1 MQASLLTF
9 FFFCLRTFFT
19 RAMSNGRLFP
29 GIVRAVDGILVD
41 RSNKTNKNAALDEI
55 KRRTLDPTAPQV
67 MVFPEG
73 TCGNSNV
80 LFRFNKGPFSL
91 GKPVQLA
98 CFKYPYRFYNPC
110 YNGRCVGGN
119 ELGDIIL
126 RCCCQFVNRIDV
138 HVLPVYHPNEEEIT
152 STPHGLLYA
161 SNMQRRM
168 AQVGGAVGAWCRGAL
183 LRWRADLLLFWCV
196 LLMGCCLCCLY
207 CLLLAWGIQEL
218 NCKTSNAT
226 KKMYDEV
233 LATFHQIERNSVS
246 KQGDSGWTSLL
257 RRNNKHNSG
266 GGSPRGPTEEH
277 PVMDSGE
284 LGGGK
289 EECVEGDVWWPWEA
303 YANVVEKLKEMRA
316 TKKQHPKEE

>member
-9 FFFCLRTFFT
+9 FFFLRTFFT

-168 AQVGGAVGAWCRGAL
+168 AQVGGAVRLVHGVCCGGVLTFCCFGVFFFWGAV
-183 LRWRADLLLFWCV
+183 CV
-196 LLMGCCLCCLY
+196 VWAVCAVCCLHGVY
-207 CLLLAWGIQEL
+207 
-218 NCKTSNAT
+218 
-226 KKMYDEV
+226 
-233 LATFHQIERNSVS
+233 RN
-246 KQGDSGWTSLL
+246 
-257 RRNNKHNSG
+257 
-266 GGSPRGPTEEH
+266 
-277 PVMDSGE
+277 
-284 LGGGK
+284 
-289 EECVEGDVWWPWEA
+289 
-303 YANVVEKLKEMRA
+303 
-316 TKKQHPKEE
+316 